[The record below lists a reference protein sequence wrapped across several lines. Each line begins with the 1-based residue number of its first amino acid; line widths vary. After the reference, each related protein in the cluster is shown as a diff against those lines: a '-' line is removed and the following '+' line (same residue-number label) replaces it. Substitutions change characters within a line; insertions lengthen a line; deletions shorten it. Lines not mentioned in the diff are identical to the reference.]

1 MSETKFCTYHKCEHP
16 IEDFG
21 KDTRS
26 KDGYKNICKDAFNLL
41 YNSNKKPGV
50 ATVEQIEKF
59 FKLEY
64 PLLYKSIQI
73 KAIREDKEF
82 IEVLTD
88 SIKIDEEI
96 VNFVNRHS

>member
-41 YNSNKKPGV
+41 YNSNKKAGV

-73 KAIREDKEF
+73 KAIREDREF